1 MNQIHGGEILNTKF
15 TLGDSLVGAV
25 KLTQNADT
33 YRCSCYGTGFDARLQ
48 FSLSIDTWGKNVV
61 IFGRNNSSSWH
72 TDNRKKK
79 S

>member
-1 MNQIHGGEILNTKF
+1 MQ
-15 TLGDSLVGAV
+15 
-25 KLTQNADT
+25 LTQNADT
-33 YRCSCYGTGFDARLQ
+33 YRCSCYGIGFDARLQ
-48 FSLSIDTWGKNVV
+48 FSLSIDAWGKNVV